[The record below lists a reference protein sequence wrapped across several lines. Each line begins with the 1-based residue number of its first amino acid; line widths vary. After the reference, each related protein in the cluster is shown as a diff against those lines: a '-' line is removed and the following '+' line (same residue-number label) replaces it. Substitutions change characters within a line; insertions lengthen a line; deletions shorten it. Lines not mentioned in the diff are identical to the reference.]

1 MKKII
6 IILILSF
13 CSCKV
18 QKTNEGGIKNLVYA
32 IDNESIRITFN
43 YIAKYS
49 IDEKANYIL
58 NLNNNKKLN
67 YLFKNLEEE
76 DKIIISHIL
85 LTKILEPNKDNF
97 TIENIQDDKG
107 DIQSVILIYNNLKCK
122 YVGNKLKILDNNN
135 TDAISNYWKNKLK
148 MK

>member
-13 CSCKV
+13 CSCKG
-18 QKTNEGGIKNLVYA
+18 QKTNEGDIKNLVSTL
-32 IDNESIRITFN
+32 DNKSVRITFN

-58 NLNNNKKLN
+58 NLNDDRKLS
-67 YLFKNLEEE
+67 YLFENLRDE

-97 TIENIQDDKG
+97 TIENVYDDKG

-122 YVGNKLKILDNNN
+122 YVASELKILDNN
-135 TDAISNYWKNKLK
+135 TDVIYYSWKNKL
-148 MK
+148 